1 MATAFFVLR
10 GPTFLEQTATC
21 VQQELTLPRNIHWAA
36 TAAKRGLTRPHQ
48 GALLALHARQ
58 ALPVVWGPPR
68 VTVSAPVK
76 STGTRL
82 QGAAIIAWQAIT
94 SQGRR
99 VSCALQGA
107 TLKITPHSVHP
118 ALLGVSLVFMGLPP
132 APVVPR
138 VQTP

>member
-1 MATAFFVLR
+1 MATATIALR
-10 GPTFLEQTATC
+10 GPTFLEQTATI

-58 ALPVVWGPPR
+58 VLPVVWGPPR
-68 VTVSAPVK
+68 ATVSAPVK

-82 QGAAIIAWQAIT
+82 QGAATIAWQGLT
-94 SQGRR
+94 FQGQR

-107 TLKITPHSVHP
+107 TLKITPHPVHP
-118 ALLGVSLVFMGLPP
+118 ALPGVSPVLMGLPP